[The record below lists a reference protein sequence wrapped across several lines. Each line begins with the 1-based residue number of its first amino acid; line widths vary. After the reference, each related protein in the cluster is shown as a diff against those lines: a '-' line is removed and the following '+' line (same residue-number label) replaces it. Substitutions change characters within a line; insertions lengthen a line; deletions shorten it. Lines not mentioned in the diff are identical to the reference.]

1 MCITIRVVWLTM
13 DRLRSGRDIRL
24 SAATMRAL
32 NSRRPRSSTSIH
44 RLVPYT
50 LYLLLLLCILHD
62 VRARSVLHDDSD
74 IIADQVHGQISEPFV
89 EVSDPESDGVEN
101 ANQAQRKSLIKT
113 EEYVNDEDVSEE
125 ERKNPAVEILIE
137 DPDKIQVEAA
147 GDEGSVAKKRRRNDV
162 SLPGKFVLQDKEENV
177 QKDEGIRRFDAQ
189 IESDDIEEPSQRKI
203 FDIIANVPNSQ
214 KDAIAHEK
222 QLVEQSHADVKNENI
237 KLRDEEG
244 KKYAEISPD
253 LRKNLENVASLEQ
266 TEKIDLNKEE
276 TGQIENL
283 AKHNLNSAQIKNVD
297 GANEEIHNDLRSLK
311 LVHANES
318 KRSQEK
324 HIADE
329 TPNNENIG
337 VQNLDPNREDRHLA
351 SGLAKP
357 KYKSST
363 VYLNAEEGNS
373 PGKEQESIVNG
384 QIKKLISIRDDALES
399 VDNNATQSEKV
410 DQESLLSEKLIE
422 IDIVEKDE
430 EIRNQ
435 RSSELKDKSSQ
446 SENFD
451 QSIEVPDRLQKW
463 KVQAT
468 LFQEQIKNRTFLQY
482 LRAQATEVFSDIP
495 KFTENQLLE
504 TLKNIALSRKS
515 ASNETYLAN
524 LNATELSK
532 NQLEIIKCAEQLIET
547 KQRQSFVAN
556 MAECIRSLSVLNCM
570 RIFVWPVVLDNLPE
584 SVSQSLNNLPIEINL
599 IDLFQGNRTKSAR
612 SESSVHHPRLLTP
625 ESVVFSILSGALE
638 SKATYDLAPTFIDP
652 KNETLRRLLTI
663 GQLQILQMAEKL
675 LPGEMR
681 REYSDRMFSCVRRFE
696 YFSCVKYFAWP
707 MVKQYYPA
715 LPAFPDYQ
723 SWYPSIAL
731 YPQYPIVPFPSFA
744 ETSGELPEVVDADA
758 TRMRKPEAVII
769 NILQNT
775 LKEHAKVPPPSIIH
789 NADYVA
795 ILSPEQLLSI
805 QMAEQL
811 VPIPYRPEFVQKT
824 VKCIQEL
831 NYMTCIKYSTWPTI
845 KQLYPT
851 LPDISSWIPDNWQLP
866 SVFGFQLPEFQLP
879 NVFNFSSFIPALP
892 GFGSGGD
899 TITEQSPESGNST
912 PEGSPSRLSTILL
925 RQKEA
930 SSKASSELENKVT
943 EILTG
948 IRKSLR
954 TPLENAPVIISGNIL
969 ILTIITEKQINIIEL
984 AESIVPP
991 SVRAALV
998 AQVLSCLQNN
1008 EFINCTRDVIWPT
1021 VALYVS
1027 NFPEFPDSQQPP
1039 KQEDQTSLKD
1049 KNALHSN
1056 IKNQQEWDKSQN
1068 EANSN
1073 VKIISRTKFPQSN
1086 SPVISVTGT
1095 RFVPIFTEHPE
1106 SVILNILRSIQLSS
1120 PNVRDDHHAKLTST
1134 LQLADLLND
1143 RQLNIVNTTESLL
1156 PDAVRPVFVNRMT
1169 ECIRKNNFLICSRN
1183 VLWPALSE
1191 YFPRL
1196 PNFPNF
1202 GAHPQASNVK
1212 PVLPQNLTDSSPFS
1226 ETDVKVGQHG
1236 DATVTITDTRF
1247 YPVFSE
1253 HPEGVILKILKAV
1266 QSSTPGT
1273 LYSITSRL
1281 PETKSYFTEQQ
1292 ANIVHVAESLLPESV
1307 RSVFVERMVNCVRE
1321 NTFLHCTRDIT
1332 WPTIAQFFPRLPN
1345 FPDFGSQNVPRSKLD
1360 SSILLR
1366 NTYSEK
1372 ATSNENTS
1380 IGVDAIEDKIESIL
1394 KELNKDSTF
1403 RLEGSYLDINNP
1415 IINDLLTTREMNIVR
1430 LTEKAIP
1437 DSIRPTYITNMLE
1450 CIRNNNFITCT
1461 QQITWPTLK
1470 QFSQFLPNFEELFGQ
1485 LQIPGSGQGINQIPG
1500 ISQLPGVGAGQIPNF
1515 PGIGNPFA
1523 EGPSLPNLPNLPSLP
1538 SLPSFPQFPPQIPML
1553 PGGIPGQ
1560 VPQVP
1565 GLPSF
1570 GSLSYP
1576 QFTILSDASQE
1587 PKSQEQTILQST
1599 VANDKKTNQ
1608 ISGISRAANTPSV
1621 GESILSVKHRLTFF
1635 LGIKFLSIF
1644 NFLLFFRRTRSHSWI
1659 SWTTVGHSH
1668 RYF

>member
-1 MCITIRVVWLTM
+1 M

-32 NSRRPRSSTSIH
+32 NSQRPRSSTSIH

-62 VRARSVLHDDSD
+62 ARARSVLHDDSD
-74 IIADQVHGQISEPFV
+74 VIADQVHGQISEPLV
-89 EVSDPESDGVEN
+89 EVSDPESDDVEN

-113 EEYVNDEDVSEE
+113 EEYVNDEDVSDEG
-125 ERKNPAVEILIE
+125 RKNPAVEILIE
-137 DPDKIQVEAA
+137 DDPDKIQVEAA

-189 IESDDIEEPSQRKI
+189 IESDDSEEPSQRKI
-203 FDIIANVPNSQ
+203 FDIIANVPNLQ
-214 KDAIAHEK
+214 KDAVEHEK
-222 QLVEQSHADVKNENI
+222 QLVNVEQSHADVKNENI
-237 KLRDEEG
+237 KSNDEEG
-244 KKYAEISPD
+244 KEDAEISPD

-266 TEKIDLNKEE
+266 AEKIDLKKEE
-276 TGQIENL
+276 TERIENL
-283 AKHNLNSAQIKNVD
+283 PKHNLNVAQIENVD

-318 KRSQEK
+318 KRSQEQR
-324 HIADE
+324 IADE

-337 VQNLDPNREDRHLA
+337 VQNFDPNREDRHLA
-351 SGLAKP
+351 SVLAKP

-399 VDNNATQSEKV
+399 VDNSAKQSEKV
-410 DQESLLSEKLIE
+410 DQESLLSEKSIE
-422 IDIVEKDE
+422 IDTVEKDE
-430 EIRNQ
+430 EVRNQ
-435 RSSELKDKSSQ
+435 RSSELKNKLLQ
-446 SENFD
+446 NKNLD
-451 QSIEVPDRLQKW
+451 QSLEEVPNRLQKW
-463 KVQAT
+463 KAQAA
-468 LFQEQIKNRTFLQY
+468 LFQEQIKNGTFLQY
-482 LRAQATEVFSDIP
+482 LRNQATEVFSDIP

-556 MAECIRSLSVLNCM
+556 MAECIRGFNVFNCIRVL
-570 RIFVWPVVLDNLPE
+570 VWPVVLDNLPE
-584 SVSQSLNNLPIEINL
+584 SVSQSLNSLPIEINL
-599 IDLFQGNRTKSAR
+599 MDLFQGNRTKSAR
-612 SESSVHHPRLLTP
+612 SKGSVHHPRLLTP

-652 KNETLRRLLTI
+652 QNETLRRLLTI

-675 LPGEMR
+675 LPGEIR

-715 LPAFPDYQ
+715 LPTFPDYQ

-731 YPQYPIVPFPSFA
+731 YPQYPIVPFPSFE

-775 LKEHAKVPPPSIIH
+775 LKEHAKAPSPSIIN
-789 NADYVA
+789 NADSYVA

-831 NYMTCIKYSTWPTI
+831 NYITCIKYSWPMIRQT
-845 KQLYPT
+845 YPV
-851 LPDISSWIPDNWQLP
+851 LPDFSSI
-866 SVFGFQLPEFQLP
+866 FGFQLPQFQLP
-879 NVFNFSSFIPALP
+879 QFQLPSISNIPFISAL
-892 GFGSGGD
+892 GFGSEGS
-899 TITEQSPESGNST
+899 TTTEQSPESDNST
-912 PEGSPSRLSTILL
+912 LERSPSHFSTISLH
-925 RQKEA
+925 QKEA
-930 SSKASSELENKVT
+930 SFKASSELENKVT
-943 EILTG
+943 EILTEV
-948 IRKSLR
+948 RNSLR
-954 TPLENAPVIISGNIL
+954 TTLEKSHLIVNGNI
-969 ILTIITEKQINIIEL
+969 ILTTITEKQINILKL

-991 SVRAALV
+991 SARPILV
-998 AQVLSCLQNN
+998 AQVSSCLQNN
-1008 EFINCTRDVIWPT
+1008 DFINCTRYVIWPT

-1027 NFPEFPDSQQPP
+1027 NFPEFPDSPPKRQPP
-1039 KQEDQTSLKD
+1039 KQEDQMSLKD
-1049 KNALHSN
+1049 KNALHSS

-1073 VKIISRTKFPQSN
+1073 VRIISRTKFPQSN

-1120 PNVRDDHHAKLTST
+1120 PNVREDHVAKLTST

-1156 PDAVRPVFVNRMT
+1156 PDAIRPAFVDRMT
-1169 ECIRKNNFLICSRN
+1169 ECIRKNKFLTCSRN
-1183 VLWPALSE
+1183 ILWPALSE

-1202 GAHPQASNVK
+1202 EAHPQASNVK
-1212 PVLPQNLTDSSPFS
+1212 PILPQNLTDSSPFS

-1247 YPVFSE
+1247 YPVFTE

-1273 LYSITSRL
+1273 LYSMVTSRL

-1307 RSVFVERMVNCVRE
+1307 RPVFAERIINCVRE
-1321 NTFLHCTRDIT
+1321 NTFLDCTRDIT
-1332 WPTIAQFFPRLPN
+1332 WPTVAQFFPRLPN

-1360 SSILLR
+1360 PSSIH

-1372 ATSNENTS
+1372 ATFNENTS
-1380 IGVDAIEDKIESIL
+1380 KLAVDAIEDKIESIL
-1394 KELNKDSTF
+1394 RKLNKDSTF

-1415 IINDLLTTREMNIVR
+1415 IINNLLTTREMNIVR

-1437 DSIRPTYITNMLE
+1437 DSVRPTYVTNMLE
-1450 CIRNNNFITCT
+1450 CMRNNNFVTCT

-1470 QFSQFLPNFEELFGQ
+1470 QFSQAVPNFEELFQ
-1485 LQIPGSGQGINQIPG
+1485 LQIPGSSQVPGISQIPG
-1500 ISQLPGVGAGQIPNF
+1500 ISQFPGVGQIPGTGQIPSL
-1515 PGIGNPFA
+1515 PGLGNPFA
-1523 EGPSLPNLPNLPSLP
+1523 EGPSLP
-1538 SLPSFPQFPPQIPML
+1538 SLPSFPSLPPFQIPML
-1553 PGGIPGQ
+1553 PGGIQPGF
-1560 VPQVP
+1560 PQIP
-1565 GLPSF
+1565 GFPSF
-1570 GSLSYP
+1570 GGLSP

-1587 PKSQEQTILQST
+1587 AKSQEQTILQST
-1599 VANDKKTNQ
+1599 VADNKKTNQ

-1621 GESILSVKHRLTFF
+1621 GESILSVKHRLTF
-1635 LGIKFLSIF
+1635 LLDIKFLSIF
-1644 NFLLFFRRTRSHSWI
+1644 DFFIFFRQSRSHSWI